1 MEWDRHEY
9 GTIDSTNLEAKRLLD
24 AGACAG
30 LVVSADHQTAGRGR
44 LGRGWLDL
52 PGKSLLVSL
61 ALEGRGG
68 FDTALLL
75 SVSMRAAIIACG
87 GEGPLLKWP
96 NDLVYGDRKVGG
108 ILSEMHLAGG
118 REYVIAGLG
127 LNVGYLPGELAVS
140 ARLRPTS
147 LLVEEGR
154 IWDRREL
161 LDAMLRELDAR
172 WREERMGWLTEYRRS
187 LAFVGETV
195 MVDAPF
201 AVLGEPG
208 YGEES
213 IAGLIRGVDDSGNLL
228 LEVGGKTLRLASGD
242 IHCG

>member
-1 MEWDRHEY
+1 MEWERREY

-24 AGACAG
+24 TGASAG
-30 LVVSADHQTAGRGR
+30 LVISADHQTAGRGR

-68 FDTALLL
+68 FDTAVLL
-75 SVSMRAAIIACG
+75 SVSMRAAVIALG

-108 ILSEMHLAGG
+108 ILSEMHYTGG

-140 ARLRPTS
+140 AKLRPTS
-147 LLVEEGR
+147 LLIEEGR
-154 IWDRREL
+154 IWDRGGL

-172 WREERMGWLTEYRRS
+172 WRNERTELLAEYRRS

-201 AVLGEPG
+201 AVLGETG

-213 IAGLIRGVDDSGNLL
+213 VEGLMRGVDDNGNLV

-242 IHCG
+242 IHRA